1 MRINQPVT
9 QQGYQFSEE
18 QTLVSVTD
26 LKGRIVYCNPWFV
39 AVSGYER
46 AELMGQPH
54 NLVRHPDMP
63 EEVFRDMWATIGSGQ
78 PWRGMVKNRRKN
90 GDFYWVDANAT
101 PIRRDGQIVGYLSV
115 RTAPSAVQIDAAEAL
130 YARMRTEASAG
141 RLVTG
146 LKSGRVV
153 RQDFLGRLLGATGQA
168 AHYVGRGGL
177 ATLVTVMGAGAM
189 AAFFDPI
196 VWVLGGLAMTVIS
209 HEIQR
214 RKTHKSL
221 QVILEDVLEL
231 AAGDLVHRVRTD
243 QSGQA
248 GEIQRAVNQLSVNLR
263 TVIGDISTETVNLS
277 TAVAEIAMGNQDL
290 SSRTEA
296 QASNLE
302 QTAAS
307 MEEITGTV
315 RQSTGTVMEGARVA
329 GEAAS
334 IAQHSNEAVNGVVN
348 AMSSITDSSRRI
360 GEINSVIEGVAFQ
373 TNILALNAAV
383 EAARAGEAGRGFAVV
398 ASEVR
403 ALAHRT
409 TEAARQIKQLIA
421 ESADRVAGG
430 SVQTHAAQERMQQVL
445 QSVTQV
451 SALLGE
457 VSTAGQEQQLGLSQ
471 VNSAVAQMD
480 TITQQNAAMVEE
492 LAAAAQELNGQ
503 VATVSGALNLFR
515 LKSSDRSVAE
525 VDAVELRRASKG
537 QAEQA

>member
-1 MRINQPVT
+1 MRTNLPVS
-9 QQGYQFSEE
+9 QQGYQFAED

-63 EEVFRDMWATIGSGQ
+63 EEAFRDMWATIGSGQ

-90 GDFYWVDANAT
+90 GDYYWVDANAT

-115 RTAPSAVQIDAAEAL
+115 RTAPKTEQVEAAEAL
-130 YARMRTEASAG
+130 YARMRAEAQSG
-141 RLVTG
+141 RRLTG
-146 LKSGRVV
+146 LKSGHVV
-153 RQDFLGRLLGATGQA
+153 RLNGVGRLVAALSQA
-168 AHYVGRGGL
+168 VGYVGLGGMATL
-177 ATLVTVMGAGAM
+177 ATVVAAGAM
-189 AAFFDPI
+189 AAWLSPV
-196 VWVLGGLAMTVIS
+196 VWVPGAIALGLVS

-214 RKTHKSL
+214 RRARKPL
-221 QVILEDVLEL
+221 QVLLEDVLEL
-231 AAGDLVHRVRTD
+231 AAGDLVHQVRTD
-243 QSGQA
+243 LTGLP
-248 GEIQRAVNQLSVNLR
+248 GEVQRALNQLSVNLR

-277 TAVAEIAMGNQDL
+277 NAVNEIALGNQDL
-290 SSRTEA
+290 SARTEA

-315 RQSTGTVMEGARVA
+315 RQSASSVEEGARVA
-329 GEAAS
+329 GVAAGV
-334 IAQHSNEAVNGVVN
+334 AQHSNEAVDGVVQ

-360 GEINSVIEGVAFQ
+360 GEINGVIEGVAFQ

-398 ASEVR
+398 AAEVR
-403 ALAHRT
+403 ALAQRT
-409 TEAARQIKQLIA
+409 AEAARQINQLIS
-421 ESADRVAGG
+421 ESAERVAGG
-430 SVQTHAAQERMQQVL
+430 STQTQRAQERMQEVL
-445 QSVTQV
+445 RSVTQV
-451 SALLGE
+451 SALLADI
-457 VSTAGQEQQLGLSQ
+457 STAGHEQQQGLSQ

-503 VATVSGALNLFR
+503 VKTVTGALNLFR
-515 LKSSDRSVAE
+515 LRAADRSIAE
-525 VDAVELRRASKG
+525 VDAVELRRASK
-537 QAEQA
+537 APSPDR